1 MKERKSFATFKDG
14 HTEEI
19 FYFEKYSSDKI
30 LFATESGVYMY
41 HKGIVPIGV
50 AGLVPEITFS
60 RLTISPSKLYT
71 WINWGT
77 GIESITLDERVEVS
91 YSLDIKGRGSIMGKV
106 LVAPNAEF
114 NEIRNAILD
123 DLRDASAEKIDCD
136 DCDDSYI
143 PNKKPVFE
151 KDELV
156 EKEEKRRLL
165 DG

>member
-1 MKERKSFATFKDG
+1 MEERKSFVTFKDG

-19 FYFEKYSSDKI
+19 FYFEKYSLDTI
-30 LFATESGVYMY
+30 LFATRSGVYV
-41 HKGIVPIGV
+41 HRIIRDIPGIFGIR
-50 AGLVPEITFS
+50 ASTTFFKVGMS
-60 RLTISPSKLYT
+60 GIISALDVEEYFA
-71 WINWGT
+71 
-77 GIESITLDERVEVS
+77 IESITLDERVEVS
-91 YSLDIKGRGSIMGKV
+91 YSLDIKGKGSIMGKV

-123 DLRDASAEKIDCD
+123 DLRYTNAEKTDRN
-136 DCDDSYI
+136 DSYI

-156 EKEEKRRLL
+156 EREEERRLL

>member
-1 MKERKSFATFKDG
+1 MEERKSFVTFKDG

-19 FYFEKYSSDKI
+19 FYFEKYSLDTI
-30 LFATESGVYMY
+30 LFATRSGVYMY

-77 GIESITLDERVEVS
+77 GIESITLDERVEVP

-123 DLRDASAEKIDCD
+123 DLRGTNAEKTDRN
-136 DCDDSYI
+136 DSYI
-143 PNKKPVFE
+143 PNEKPVFE

-156 EKEEKRRLL
+156 KKEEMRALL
-165 DG
+165 HG

>member
-1 MKERKSFATFKDG
+1 
-14 HTEEI
+14 
-19 FYFEKYSSDKI
+19 
-30 LFATESGVYMY
+30 
-41 HKGIVPIGV
+41 
-50 AGLVPEITFS
+50 
-60 RLTISPSKLYT
+60 
-71 WINWGT
+71 
-77 GIESITLDERVEVS
+77 
-91 YSLDIKGRGSIMGKV
+91 MGKV

-123 DLRDASAEKIDCD
+123 DLRDANAEKI

>member
-1 MKERKSFATFKDG
+1 MEERKSFVTFKDG

-19 FYFEKYSSDKI
+19 FYFEKYNDDI
-30 LFATESGVYMY
+30 VIFATESGVYMY

-60 RLTISPSKLYT
+60 RLTTSPSKLYT

-77 GIESITLDERVEVS
+77 GIESITLDERVEVP

-123 DLRDASAEKIDCD
+123 DLRGTNAEKTDRN
-136 DCDDSYI
+136 DSYI

-156 EKEEKRRLL
+156 EKEEMRALFH
-165 DG
+165 G